1 MRKKQ
6 EQHAHYFHRAAQG
19 APDVS
24 LAAVA
29 EAPASPDGHVDGA
42 SSKPGANQAKKTRP
56 PMKFTAKNIHSP
68 AYHAEL
74 KAARLQGV
82 PEDQAKGRA
91 RAAAKAA
98 VLKAQ
103 AEIE

>member
-1 MRKKQ
+1 
-6 EQHAHYFHRAAQG
+6 
-19 APDVS
+19 
-24 LAAVA
+24 
-29 EAPASPDGHVDGA
+29 
-42 SSKPGANQAKKTRP
+42 
-56 PMKFTAKNIHSP
+56 MKFTAKSINSR

-82 PEDQAKGRA
+82 PEDRAKGRA